1 MDYAAALA
9 VLLGIAAV
17 HLLAV
22 ASPGPTMAVVTTQ
35 ALSGDRRTA
44 MLVAAGVLWAT
55 LIWSSLAAAGLG
67 AVLKS
72 SPYAYRTLQYAGAAY
87 LVWLGMKMLVASYRA
102 RGERRAANDNT
113 DIPAPHTPPGDIA
126 AFRTGFI
133 TNITNPNTIAYF
145 AALFGVLI
153 PTDGS
158 RALFWS
164 AVVIVLSIS
173 TLWWICVVLFFSQAA
188 VRRVYDRIRRVA
200 DVVMGLM
207 LVGIGVR
214 LAVGG

>member
-1 MDYAAALA
+1 MEFDAALP
-9 VLLGIAAV
+9 VLIGIAAV

-72 SPYAYRTLQYAGAAY
+72 SPYAYRTLQYVGAAY
-87 LVWLGMKMLVASYRA
+87 LFYLGTTMLVASYRA
-102 RGERRAANDNT
+102 RSSRRAANDNA
-113 DIPAPHTPPGDIA
+113 DIPAPREMPGDFA

-145 AALFGVLI
+145 AALFGVLV
-153 PTDGS
+153 PTDAS
-158 RALFWS
+158 RTLFWS

-188 VRRVYDRIRRVA
+188 VRRVYDRIRPVA